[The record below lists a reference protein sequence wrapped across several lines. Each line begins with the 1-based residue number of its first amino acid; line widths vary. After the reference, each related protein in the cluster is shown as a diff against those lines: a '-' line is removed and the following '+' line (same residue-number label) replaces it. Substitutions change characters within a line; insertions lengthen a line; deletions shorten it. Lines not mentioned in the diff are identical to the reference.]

1 MNDENVPQGQAPPTP
16 EAVQAGEVP
25 SAQKKGTNPPRPQE
39 MQRNATGGGRTSEG
53 DGTPKN

>member
-1 MNDENVPQGQAPPTP
+1 MTDESVPQGKAPPTP

-25 SAQKKGTNPPRPQE
+25 SAQIEGPNPPRPQE